1 MERVLKSINFIFKIP
16 ACTLLPQFILLR
28 KVFLN
33 FYLDQNCLET
43 LKPGIVNGFTIMLVQ
58 CFISDFRYGFI
69 IMLLSFAICWT
80 NDVTACLVKMY
91 LELQNPAVLSSGPMT
106 LRS

>member
-33 FYLDQNCLET
+33 FYLDLNCLDVKVWDCKWFHYNVGSVFH
-43 LKPGIVNGFTIMLVQ
+43 LRFQIWIYNHAPLF
-58 CFISDFRYGFI
+58 CH
-69 IMLLSFAICWT
+69 LLDKRCHSMFG
-80 NDVTACLVKMY
+80 
-91 LELQNPAVLSSGPMT
+91 QNVS
-106 LRS
+106 